1 MVRICLFRLRR
12 RLAVHTFRRG
22 NRRLGYLQQ
31 MRPPQKA
38 GASGIDL
45 MEVCVANRPAC
56 NEDHIPARFN
66 CIETQPYSLAQ
77 ASLDAI
83 ALYCVADPIAD
94 GKCKAAVRQPI
105 LQYADDE
112 LSVAGRISPTPDFLD
127 ARILA
132 DAVPFLHK
140 PPERLLSSSD
150 YVARRN
156 QSIWSRHAW
165 PIDTG
170 ARQFR
175 TVAWQRPRSSLLGA
189 HYLMDLRGVSC
200 TAKRLRPR
208 TRRRLRTLRPPGE
221 LIRLRKP

>member
-12 RLAVHTFRRG
+12 RLAVHTVHRG
-22 NRRLGYLQQ
+22 NRRLCCLQQ

-45 MEVCVANRPAC
+45 MEVCVANRPSC
-56 NEDHIPARFN
+56 NEDNIPAGFN
-66 CIETQPYSLAQ
+66 CIETQPHSLAQ

-94 GKCKAAVRQPI
+94 GKRKSAVWQPI

-112 LSVAGRISPTPDFLD
+112 LSVAGRISPAPDFLD

-132 DAVPFLHK
+132 DAVPFLHR

-156 QSIWSRHAW
+156 QSICSRHAW
-165 PIDTG
+165 PIDAG

-175 TVAWQRPRSSLLGA
+175 TAALQRPRSPLLDGLA
-189 HYLMDLRGVSC
+189 RCELHGQALPSTDAAALEDI
-200 TAKRLRPR
+200 AP
-208 TRRRLRTLRPPGE
+208 TR
-221 LIRLRKP
+221 